1 MSAGAYVWGI
11 ELGHGPAAAVHLIDL
26 MSWEEVEEQF
36 GLMLDL

>member
-1 MSAGAYVWGI
+1 MSAEAYVWGV
-11 ELGHGPAAAVHLIDL
+11 ELGHGPAAAVQL